1 VRCPGGI
8 SRDRLIG
15 VAPRGGVGSV
25 TPTDGGTQASRARA
39 PRWRHTRPRTR
50 GRPPH
55 AHACGAAF
63 GMRGVSGM
71 PRVSG
76 RAWLRGEG
84 ACGLRGGGTRSEWC
98 GAGRC
103 TPDPLAA
110 SRSDHVHRSM
120 KRGSSLGARALHP
133 GLDLD
138 WSSRAAA
145 WLLPSAIGIHMA
157 MRSVLSVHRM
167 HVRTRGRPSHAHTCG
182 AAFGMRGVSGMPRPS
197 CERPRNGCAGERKKE
212 GGLPFEVH
220 SRCTKE
226 DLSST
231 SKVTGTH
238 TSLRSGHR
246 GAPFSL
252 FLVLT

>member
-1 VRCPGGI
+1 
-8 SRDRLIG
+8 
-15 VAPRGGVGSV
+15 
-25 TPTDGGTQASRARA
+25 
-39 PRWRHTRPRTR
+39 
-50 GRPPH
+50 
-55 AHACGAAF
+55 
-63 GMRGVSGM
+63 M
-71 PRVSG
+71 
-76 RAWLRGEG
+76 
-84 ACGLRGGGTRSEWC
+84 RGGGARAEWC

-133 GLDLD
+133 GLDLG

-145 WLLPSAIGIHMA
+145 WLLPSAIGIPMA

-167 HVRTRGRPSHAHTCG
+167 HVRTRGRPPHARTCG
-182 AAFGMRGVSGMPRPS
+182 AAFGMRGVSGMPRV
-197 CERPRNGCAGERKKE
+197 NGRAIWLCWREWKKE

-238 TSLRSGHR
+238 TSLTSDRAIEGPHFH
-246 GAPFSL
+246 A
-252 FLVLT
+252 FLDLT